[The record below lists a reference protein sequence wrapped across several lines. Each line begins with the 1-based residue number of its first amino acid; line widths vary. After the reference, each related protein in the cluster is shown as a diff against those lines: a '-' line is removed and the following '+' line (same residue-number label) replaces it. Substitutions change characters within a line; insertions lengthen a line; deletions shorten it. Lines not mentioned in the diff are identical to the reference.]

1 MKTSKILLV
10 IASLSIASALMV
22 SSCKKKE
29 KEIDSD
35 TSAASDNNYAETIAN
50 DIANIGDQ
58 AGNSNN
64 ASGNSL
70 STYKTIN
77 DNNAFMLT
85 CVQSITRDTVN
96 KIIVVDFG
104 TTASTCQDGR
114 TRSGQLKFTYT
125 GGVHYRDSGVVITVT
140 PINYTVD
147 GNAVSGTKTITNL
160 GRIGGNFKWNI
171 TANISIVKAG
181 GGGTISWS
189 CNRTKE
195 LLNTSVVYT
204 GAGNPISWLQA
215 KIGITGTANGTTAA
229 GNNYTASTTSQLV
242 RDFTCVPANSPPHRH
257 PFIAGGIDFSPDNKP
272 TRHIDFGNSTCDD
285 DATVTINGN
294 TFNIKL
300 H

>member
-1 MKTSKILLV
+1 MKTSRILLGLASVTLAGAV
-10 IASLSIASALMV
+10 IL

-29 KEIDSD
+29 KELDSD
-35 TSAASDNNYAETIAN
+35 TSAASDNNYAEMVDN
-50 DIANIGDQ
+50 DITNIGDQ
-58 AGNSNN
+58 AGGTT
-64 ASGNSL
+64 SGNSL

-77 DNNAFMLT
+77 DNNTFMLT

-96 KIIVVDFG
+96 KIILVDFG
-104 TTASTCQDGR
+104 TTATTCQDGR

-140 PINYTVD
+140 PVNYTVD
-147 GNAVSGTKTITNL
+147 GNAISGTKTITNL
-160 GRIGGNFKWNI
+160 GRIGGNFKWNV

-195 LLNTSVVYT
+195 LLNTSTVYN
-204 GAGNPISWLQA
+204 GPNLPISWLQA
-215 KIGITGTANGTTAA
+215 KIGISGSANGTTAQ
-229 GNNYTASTTSQLV
+229 GHNFTASTTSQLV

-257 PFIAGGIDFSPDNKP
+257 PFISGAIDFTPDNKP
-272 TRHIDFGNSTCDD
+272 VRHIDFGSGNCDD

>member
-1 MKTSKILLV
+1 MKTRNILLGLGTLL
-10 IASLSIASALMV
+10 ISGALIM

-29 KEIDSD
+29 KEADSD
-35 TSAASDNNYAETIAN
+35 TSAASDNNYAETISN

-58 AGNSNN
+58 AANSNN
-64 ASGNSL
+64 ASGGAL

-77 DNNAFMLT
+77 DNTFMVT

-96 KIIVVDFG
+96 HILLVDFG

-114 TRSGQLKFTYT
+114 ARSGQLKFTYT

-147 GNAVSGTKTITNL
+147 GNGVSGTKTITNL
-160 GRIGGNFKWNI
+160 GRINGNFKWNI
-171 TANISIVKAG
+171 SSNISIAKA

-189 CNRTKE
+189 GNRVKE
-195 LLNTSVVYT
+195 LLNTSAVYSGPNT
-204 GAGNPISWLQA
+204 PINWLQA
-215 KIGITGTANGTTAA
+215 KVGITGSANGTTSS
-229 GNNYTASTTSQLV
+229 GKTFTVTINSQLV
-242 RDFTCVPANSPPHRH
+242 RDFTCVPVNSAAHRH
-257 PFIAGGIDFSPDNKP
+257 PFISGSLDFKPDDKDN
-272 TRHIDFGNSTCDD
+272 RHVDFGNGACDD

-294 TFNIKL
+294 TYNIKL